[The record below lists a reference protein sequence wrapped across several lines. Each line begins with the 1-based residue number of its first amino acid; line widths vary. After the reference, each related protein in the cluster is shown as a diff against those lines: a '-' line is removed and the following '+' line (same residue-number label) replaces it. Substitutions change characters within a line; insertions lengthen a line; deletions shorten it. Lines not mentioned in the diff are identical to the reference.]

1 MFKDDIMAE
10 AFFRTFDEDN
20 SGSLSF
26 YEYMLVKTAPNLDKV
41 EDRLGWLFS
50 AFDNDGGGSID
61 DSEVVLS
68 KYFHNY
74 FSFISSNVYV

>member
-1 MFKDDIMAE
+1 MAE

-68 KYFHNY
+68 KYLPNY
-74 FSFISSNVYV
+74 FSFISSKQCL